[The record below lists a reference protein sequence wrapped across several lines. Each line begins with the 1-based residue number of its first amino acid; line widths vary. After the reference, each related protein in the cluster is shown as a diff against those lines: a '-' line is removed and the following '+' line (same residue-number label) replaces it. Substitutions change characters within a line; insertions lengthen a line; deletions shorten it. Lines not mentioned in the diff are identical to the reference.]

1 MLDAGVCARALGARD
16 ARFDGLFFVGIT
28 STRIYCRP
36 VCPARVSSPERRRFF
51 ESAAAAESAGFRPC
65 LRCRPELA
73 PGRALIDAVPRL
85 AHVAAHRIA
94 AGALNDRT
102 VAELANDLGVS
113 ERHLRRALERE
124 VGVSPLELAQ
134 THRLLLSKRLLV
146 DTALSVTR
154 IAYASGFRSL
164 RRFNSA
170 FRERYRMS
178 PSVLR
183 RGHTGQVTGPVA
195 DADDATTPLR
205 LTLAYREPLAWDAL
219 LAVLRRDGLPGVEVV
234 DGHSYGR
241 TVRLG
246 RRAGIVFVHRD
257 PARPGRQAPS
267 CLTVDLSPVLL
278 PALMPLLARLRHLFD
293 LDAEP
298 TVIDRHLEQGGLGP
312 LIADRPGLRIPG
324 AFDGF
329 EVALGLL
336 VRSGSRSTAA
346 ARETMRRL
354 VEALGVPLETG
365 HPALTHLAPS
375 AACIAEAGA
384 SSLAMV
390 GVAADVAAAIV
401 QVATMI
407 AEGSLHLEPGSDV
420 NATHRALVSVDGVTG
435 VTATAIIARALQ
447 WPDAFAASDRL
458 LRRTVG
464 ARSISELVARAECWR
479 PWRAYAAMHLMLSGP
494 RGERRGISE
503 LLSRRDPT

>member
-36 VCPARVSSPERRRFF
+36 VCPARVSYPERRRFF
-51 ESAAAAESAGFRPC
+51 ESAAAAEGAGFRPC

-73 PGRALIDAVPRL
+73 PGRALVDAVPRL

-94 AGALNDRT
+94 AGALNDGS

-134 THRLLLSKRLLV
+134 THRLLLAKRLLV
-146 DTALSVTR
+146 DTALPVTR
-154 IAYASGFRSL
+154 IAYASGFQSL
-164 RRFNSA
+164 RRFNAA
-170 FRERYRMS
+170 FHERYRMS
-178 PSVLR
+178 PSALR
-183 RGHTGQVTGPVA
+183 RGHTRESLGPYRLA
-195 DADDATTPLR
+195 SSQHEPAPLR

-234 DGHSYGR
+234 DGRSYGR

-246 RRAGIVFVHRD
+246 QRVGSVFVHRD
-257 PARPGRQAPS
+257 LPKAGRPAPP

-298 TVIDRHLEQGGLGP
+298 TVIDAHLEQGGLGE
-312 LIADRPGLRIPG
+312 LVADHPGLRIPG

-329 EVALGLL
+329 EVALGSL
-336 VRSGSRSTAA
+336 VRSGSRSASS

-354 VEALGVPLETG
+354 VEVLGAPIETG
-365 HPALTHLAPS
+365 HPSLTHLAPS
-375 AACIAEAGA
+375 AASIAEAGV
-384 SSLAMV
+384 SNLTMMGLGRSV
-390 GVAADVAAAIV
+390 VEAIV
-401 QVATMI
+401 RVATMI
-407 AEGSLHLEPGSDV
+407 VEGSFHLEPGSDV

-435 VTATAIIARALQ
+435 ATAAAIIARALQ

-458 LRRTVG
+458 LRRAVG
-464 ARSISELVARAECWR
+464 ARSMSELVARAEAWR
-479 PWRAYAAMHLMLSGP
+479 PWRAYAAMHL
-494 RGERRGISE
+494 
-503 LLSRRDPT
+503 LLSRRHGEYRHSELRR